1 MNTVFITG
9 VSKGLGKAL
18 AEKYHSKGYFIIGLS
33 RTGVDFYKDNAV
45 FIRGDVTDP
54 GIIDTIKRETADID
68 CIDIVINNA
77 GAGSYGSRISEISP
91 KAVIQQ
97 VDLHCVGVLRIVK
110 AVYLLLQRSDNAKI
124 VNITSRLG
132 SIQQHVRGD
141 FRGRDEFSYG
151 YIIGKCAQN
160 MLSLCMRNDCDLKNA
175 IIMSVNPGL
184 LLTDSGAS
192 DAKYTAEDAADK
204 IFSLVDSVRESG
216 MYHAFGDEALY

>member
-18 AEKYHSKGYFIIGLS
+18 AEKYHSQGYFIIGLS
-33 RTGVDFYKDNAV
+33 RTNIDFYKDNAV
-45 FIRGDVTDP
+45 FIKGDVTDP
-54 GIIDTIKRETADID
+54 GIIDTIKQETANIS
-68 CIDIVINNA
+68 CIDIVFNNA
-77 GAGSYGSRISEISP
+77 GAGSYGSRISEVSP
-91 KAVIQQ
+91 GAVLQQ
-97 VDLHCVGVLRIVK
+97 VDLHCIGALRVVK
-110 AVYLLLQRSDNAKI
+110 AVYLLLQRSDNARI

-160 MLSLCMRNDCDLKNA
+160 MLSLFMQNDNDLRNA

-192 DAKYTAEDAADK
+192 DAKYTAEEAADK
-204 IFSLVDSVRESG
+204 IFNLVNSAKESG
-216 MYHAFGDEALY
+216 IYHTFGDEALY